1 MLIRIKE
8 IHNFIQKKG
17 IFDDIRPNMA
27 YYENLNK

>member
-1 MLIRIKE
+1 MLIINKE
-8 IHNFIQKKG
+8 ILYKLYKKG